1 MEYIQLALLL
11 VIIYLLIAKTEKF
24 SKISLFES
32 KNKIIV
38 DSCGLIDG
46 RIIEIVK
53 AGFIVQEM
61 IIPQFIVNELQLLAD
76 GQDAHKRERARF
88 GLDVIHE
95 LQQMPDQLTL
105 TIDRTPLLNMKA
117 NDDKLIALSKQ
128 KKADLYTTDYNL
140 GKVAAVEG
148 IKVLNINELAQ
159 KLRPV
164 NLPGEDLTIKI
175 VQRGSS
181 PDQGVGYLED
191 GTMVVVDNASGAIG
205 RKLEIEVDRMH
216 QTVAGKMVF
225 AHAVKQQEL
234 PKKNT
239 SQSNNRETTNIRD
252 RMSRHPRH
260 G

>member
-11 VIIYLLIAKTEKF
+11 VVIYLLIAKTEKL
-24 SKISLFES
+24 SKISLFGS
-32 KNKIIV
+32 KHKIIV

-61 IIPQFIVNELQLLAD
+61 VIPQFIVNELQLLAD

-95 LQQMPDQLTL
+95 LQQMTDQLTL